1 SARGERPFTVSHQD
15 RLTTPFGP
23 VRRAGARGRPPEMPL
38 RGRASCTS
46 VASASGEKQT
56 EPRRPRLTLPIRGGK
71 CLQPGPGGGHPAQPS
86 VTLSEEGPMRNQRF
100 GRRLPVWMV
109 AFISGLWR
117 RPAGAEPPEF
127 EHIGNRLVIPAEDFA
142 WDGDDEG
149 DATIKASLLS
159 PGGQRMKRL
168 LKHFQNSRG

>member
-71 CLQPGPGGGHPAQPS
+71 CLQPGPGGGRPAQPP
-86 VTLSEEGPMRNQRF
+86 VPVSEEGPRRNQRF
-100 GRRLPVWMV
+100 GRRLLVWMV
-109 AFISGLWR
+109 AVIAGLWGR
-117 RPAGAEPPEF
+117 SVGAEPPEF
-127 EHIGNRLVIPAEDFA
+127 EPIGNRCVLPAEVSHWA
-142 WDGDDEG
+142 G
-149 DATIKASLLS
+149 T
-159 PGGQRMKRL
+159 
-168 LKHFQNSRG
+168 